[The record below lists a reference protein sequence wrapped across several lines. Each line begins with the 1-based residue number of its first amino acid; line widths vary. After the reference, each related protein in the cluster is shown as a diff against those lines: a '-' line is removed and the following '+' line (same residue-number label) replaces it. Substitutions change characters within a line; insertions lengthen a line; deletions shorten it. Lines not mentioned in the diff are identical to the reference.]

1 MNMVILKNIL
11 LLFKMLNIALNKLS
25 ASDIDFSFKN
35 LIHAVLGMIKL
46 NNISLDFYRS
56 LNNQS
61 TKKLTILQIE

>member
-1 MNMVILKNIL
+1 MSMVILKNIL

-35 LIHAVLGMIKL
+35 SIYAVLGMIKL

-56 LNNQS
+56 LNNLS
-61 TKKLTILQIE
+61 IKKSTILQIE

>member
-46 NNISLDFYRS
+46 NNISLDFYGS
-56 LNNQS
+56 LNNLS
-61 TKKLTILQIE
+61 TKKSTILQIE

>member
-11 LLFKMLNIALNKLS
+11 LLFKMLNIALNKLY

-46 NNISLDFYRS
+46 NNISLDFYGS
-56 LNNQS
+56 LNNLS
-61 TKKLTILQIE
+61 TKKSTILQIE

>member
-1 MNMVILKNIL
+1 
-11 LLFKMLNIALNKLS
+11 MLNIAEP
-25 ASDIDFSFKN
+25 DIDFSFKN
-35 LIHAVLGMIKL
+35 SFHAVLGMIKL

>member
-1 MNMVILKNIL
+1 MVILKNIL
-11 LLFKMLNIALNKLS
+11 LLFKMLNIAEP
-25 ASDIDFSFKN
+25 DIDFSFKN
-35 LIHAVLGMIKL
+35 SFHEVLGMIKL